1 MRYDR
6 ENSGKTLILK
16 ETIMKTAL
24 VMAAPGCEETETLGT
39 VDVLRRGGVSVTVA
53 SMMPGLS
60 LDVAGAHGITF
71 KADAHFDD
79 VKGKEFDAVVCP
91 GGMGGASTMRD
102 SQEFVS
108 YLRKQKAEGRWIAA
122 ICASPALVL
131 TTNRIAPEA
140 KMTGYPGCGDLDH
153 PVDADAYTD
162 SSEKVITGR
171 GPGLTFKFA
180 LQIVSALQGEAKAR
194 EVADGLLL
202 SL

>member
-1 MRYDR
+1 
-6 ENSGKTLILK
+6 
-16 ETIMKTAL
+16 MKTAL

-53 SMMPGLS
+53 SMMPGHS

-79 VKGKEFDAVVCP
+79 VKGKAFDAVVCP

-108 YLRKQKAEGRWIAA
+108 YLRKQKADGRWIAA

-131 TTNRIAPEA
+131 TTNRIAPDA

-162 SSEKVITGR
+162 SAEKVITGR
-171 GPGLTFKFA
+171 GPGLTFRFA
-180 LQIVSALQGEAKAR
+180 LQIVSALQGEAKAK
-194 EVADGLLL
+194 EVAEGLLL
-202 SL
+202 SF